1 MLDNGGFEGNA
12 QTFRILSRLEKKQT
26 KRLVGGTIEPV
37 DETDDVRCG
46 LNFTYRSLAAAL
58 KYDRAI
64 PERAVDRVQ
73 GRKVKGYYQGDAEL
87 VKAIKK
93 NVVGNTD
100 IKFKTIECSIMDIAD
115 DIAYST
121 YDLEDNFKAGF
132 LEPLDLFTVRNELA
146 ERIAKTT
153 ESRIA
158 ESFPELPKAQ
168 KTFTPEDLLYVLF
181 EVFKDPLFT
190 VDGQEIKM
198 MQRRSMVEEAK
209 KMFLT
214 VYSTQVAKKMAE
226 NGYERIKFT
235 SKLVESFIRGI
246 EVIPHQRFPQLHQV
260 RLKLDVFKKVEVL
273 KNMTYEAVIMAP
285 KVQVVEYRG
294 KDIVKE
300 IFNAID
306 SEKGDR
312 LLPDDFRALFEAF
325 AGPAKKRVICDFI
338 AGMTDRYAIE
348 FYSRLYGA
356 AGPTIYKPL

>member
-1 MLDNGGFEGNA
+1 
-12 QTFRILSRLEKKQT
+12 
-26 KRLVGGTIEPV
+26 
-37 DETDDVRCG
+37 
-46 LNFTYRSLAAAL
+46 
-58 KYDRAI
+58 
-64 PERAVDRVQ
+64 
-73 GRKVKGYYQGDAEL
+73 
-87 VKAIKK
+87 
-93 NVVGNTD
+93 
-100 IKFKTIECSIMDIAD
+100 
-115 DIAYST
+115 
-121 YDLEDNFKAGF
+121 
-132 LEPLDLFTVRNELA
+132 
-146 ERIAKTT
+146 
-153 ESRIA
+153 
-158 ESFPELPKAQ
+158 
-168 KTFTPEDLLYVLF
+168 
-181 EVFKDPLFT
+181 
-190 VDGQEIKM
+190 M

-246 EVIPHQRFPQLHQV
+246 EVIPHQQFPQLHQV